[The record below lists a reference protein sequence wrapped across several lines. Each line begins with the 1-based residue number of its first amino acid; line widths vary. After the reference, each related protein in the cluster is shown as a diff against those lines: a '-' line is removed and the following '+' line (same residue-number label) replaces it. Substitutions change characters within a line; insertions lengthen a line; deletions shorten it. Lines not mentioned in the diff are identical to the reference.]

1 MSSKFNSWLEHHKS
15 LLGIRQVGLRH
26 LILIQAF
33 PGSNPG
39 SSATSVLSSMDR
51 MRCFELRDVGSI
63 PAGPAIKENIM
74 KAMTFKNRMNGER
87 FVCEDVKTVE
97 VIDGI
102 EYLFVHRPNEQR
114 MFKMRKDALVK
125 EVTQNLTSKTSARI

>member
-1 MSSKFNSWLEHHKS
+1 
-15 LLGIRQVGLRH
+15 
-26 LILIQAF
+26 
-33 PGSNPG
+33 
-39 SSATSVLSSMDR
+39 
-51 MRCFELRDVGSI
+51 
-63 PAGPAIKENIM
+63 M

-87 FVCEDVKTVE
+87 FVCEDIKTVE

-125 EVTQNLTSKTSARI
+125 DTATLPTSKQSVKI